1 MTVTASASTA
11 RVADA
16 PLDRAWAVA
25 TPLTPV
31 GFYPRAG
38 VIPAVVAV
46 HDQTGAWDAAGQT
59 RRLELSDGSS
69 VTERLVRVEPG
80 GDFVYELSRFTGLL
94 GRLVT
99 GGRAEWGYR
108 TTLTGRTRVDWTYS
122 FFARPGRGLIVRGIV
137 RFAWAPYMRRVLLG
151 ITREVEREARATPS
165 A

>member
-11 RVADA
+11 RVVASA
-16 PLDRAWAVA
+16 PDRAWRVA

-46 HDQTGAWDAAGQT
+46 HDQTGTWDAVGRT

-69 VTERLVRVEPG
+69 VVESLVRVEP
-80 GDFVYELSRFTGLL
+80 DQVFVYELSRFTGLL
-94 GRLVT
+94 GRLVS
-99 GGRAEWGYR
+99 GGRAEWSYR
-108 TTLTGRTRVDWTYS
+108 STITGRTRIDWTYS
-122 FFARPGRGLIVRGIV
+122 FFARPGRGTIVRGIV

-151 ITREVEREARATPS
+151 IAREVERTA
-165 A
+165 

>member
-11 RVADA
+11 RVVAA
-16 PLDRAWAVA
+16 ALDDTWRVA

-46 HDQTGAWDAAGQT
+46 HDQTGPWDAVGRT

-69 VTERLVRVEPG
+69 VVESLVRVEPDG
-80 GDFVYELSRFTGLL
+80 VFVYELSRFTGLL

-99 GGRAEWGYR
+99 GGRADWSYSS
-108 TTLTGRTRVDWTYS
+108 TPNGRTRVDWTYS

-137 RFAWAPYMRRVLLG
+137 RFAWAPYMRRVLVG
-151 ITREVEREARATPS
+151 IAREVERVGQS
-165 A
+165 AA

>member
-11 RVADA
+11 RVVAA
-16 PLDRAWAVA
+16 ALERTWRVA

-46 HDQTGAWDAAGQT
+46 HDQTGPWDAVGRT

-69 VTERLVRVEPG
+69 VVESLVRVEPDG
-80 GDFVYELSRFTGLL
+80 VFVYELSRFTGLL

-99 GGRAEWGYR
+99 GGRADWSYSS
-108 TTLTGRTRVDWTYS
+108 TPNGRTRVDWTYS

-137 RFAWAPYMRRVLLG
+137 RFAWAPYMRLVLVG
-151 ITREVEREARATPS
+151 IAREVERVGQS
-165 A
+165 AA

>member
-11 RVADA
+11 RVVAA
-16 PLDRAWAVA
+16 ALDSAWRVA

-46 HDQTGAWDAAGQT
+46 HDQTGPWDAVGRT

-69 VTERLVRVEPG
+69 VVESLVRVEP
-80 GDFVYELSRFTGLL
+80 DRAFVYELSRFTGLL

-99 GGRAEWGYR
+99 GGRADWSYSS
-108 TTLTGRTRVDWTYS
+108 TPNGRTRVDWTYS

-137 RFAWAPYMRRVLLG
+137 RFAWAPYMRRVLVG
-151 ITREVEREARATPS
+151 IAREVERVG
-165 A
+165 

>member
-11 RVADA
+11 RVVAA
-16 PLDRAWAVA
+16 ALERTWRVA

-46 HDQTGAWDAAGQT
+46 HDQTGPWDAVGRT

-69 VTERLVRVEPG
+69 VVESLVRVEPDG
-80 GDFVYELSRFTGLL
+80 VFVYELSRFTGLL

-99 GGRAEWGYR
+99 GGRADWSYSSTPNGH
-108 TTLTGRTRVDWTYS
+108 TRVDWTYS

-137 RFAWAPYMRRVLLG
+137 RFAWAPYMRRVLVG
-151 ITREVEREARATPS
+151 IAREVERVGQPS

>member
-11 RVADA
+11 RVVAA
-16 PLDRAWAVA
+16 ALERTWRVA

-46 HDQTGAWDAAGQT
+46 HDQTGPWDAVGRT

-69 VTERLVRVEPG
+69 VVESLVRVEPDG
-80 GDFVYELSRFTGLL
+80 VFVYELSRFTGLL

-99 GGRAEWGYR
+99 GGRADWSYSS
-108 TTLTGRTRVDWTYS
+108 TPNGRTRVDWTYS

-137 RFAWAPYMRRVLLG
+137 RFAWAPYMRRVLVG
-151 ITREVEREARATPS
+151 IAREVERVGQS
-165 A
+165 AA

>member
-11 RVADA
+11 RVVAA
-16 PLDRAWAVA
+16 ALERTWRVA

-46 HDQTGAWDAAGQT
+46 HDQTGPWDAVGRT

-69 VTERLVRVEPG
+69 VVESLVRVEPDG
-80 GDFVYELSRFTGLL
+80 VFVYELSRFTGLL

-99 GGRAEWGYR
+99 GGRADWSYSSTPNGC
-108 TTLTGRTRVDWTYS
+108 TRVDWTYS

-137 RFAWAPYMRRVLLG
+137 RFAWAPYMRRVLVG
-151 ITREVEREARATPS
+151 IAREVERVGQS
-165 A
+165 AA

>member
-11 RVADA
+11 RVVAA
-16 PLDRAWAVA
+16 ALDSTWHVA

-46 HDQTGAWDAAGQT
+46 HDQTGPWDAVGQT

-69 VTERLVRVEPG
+69 VVESLVLVEP
-80 GDFVYELSRFTGLL
+80 DQVFVYELSRFTGLL
-94 GRLVT
+94 GHLVT
-99 GGRAEWGYR
+99 GGRADWTYSS
-108 TTLTGRTRVDWTYS
+108 TPNGRTRVDWTYS

-137 RFAWAPYMRRVLLG
+137 RFGWAPYMRRVLVG
-151 ITREVEREARATPS
+151 IAREVERVGQAA